1 MRSNV
6 CKIEKGTRDL
16 AAIFEESERV
26 AEYNRLTHKQALHLR
41 LLCEEI
47 DGVLPRIIDDF
58 YGELWIDFEDG
69 ECRVNL
75 SVEIPEFNIEKK
87 EELIAI
93 AKVLNISVDELI
105 GVEETYVTSRPATPT
120 FRFATVHP
128 YSSSMEPDSYDNL
141 IELSETEADLLL
153 KFRES
158 SEEKQKAILA
168 ILEQE

>member
-1 MRSNV
+1 MAKNTTRTSVGSNIV
-6 CKIEKGTRDL
+6 KYRKKLNYNQSAMAELIGITRDCY
-16 AAIFEESERV
+16 AKYETSIV
-26 AEYNRLTHKQALHLR
+26 PPVDK
-41 LLCEEI
+41 
-47 DGVLPRIIDDF
+47 
-58 YGELWIDFEDG
+58 
-69 ECRVNL
+69 
-75 SVEIPEFNIEKK
+75 
-87 EELIAI
+87 LIAI

-105 GVEETYVTSRPATPT
+105 GVEDTYVTSRPATPT